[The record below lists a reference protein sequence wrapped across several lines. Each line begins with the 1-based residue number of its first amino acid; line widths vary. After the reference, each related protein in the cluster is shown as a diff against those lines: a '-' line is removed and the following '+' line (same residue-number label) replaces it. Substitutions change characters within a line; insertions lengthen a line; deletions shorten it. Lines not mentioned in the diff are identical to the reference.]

1 MAFNYRP
8 KSVEEILA
16 KKKTFSQDIG
26 VVYTFIRD
34 TYGETI
40 ILDTT
45 TQFKEVKIPR
55 IIEDKDNIKT
65 VKQKLS
71 TVIDISKLKISFGNG
86 SGAGG
91 SKIDA
96 TTTAMQENATRFVC
110 QEFIESS
117 KMPASKD
124 IQKIYPGYDDEWAVT
139 FELQA
144 KALKEFL
151 KGKKGYEYSRD
162 DRNGMMFILEDIAL
176 KKCGVRT
183 KDNWNPADIYLVNI
197 RKKGEIVK
205 EITKIGNSSLSEP
218 QRLDLLNDYMRKLF
232 TTRDLIGVS
241 LKKLGKTV
249 RTEVSNV
256 KKQQTLKDISV
267 VPQSF
272 KLDLD
277 LAPTGEFNTAEMKF
291 QIKAENA
298 IINVQ
303 IRAFSGGVR
312 EKTQMDMTGAGAAA
326 KLGKVSIT
334 QAIDPFLRTMSPPQK
349 LRSGTEIPKVG
360 QFTEA
365 TIKQYVDEQKSISG
379 VIIGGS
385 RIDYGKDDWETT
397 LRNAIELEKDNNRT
411 ASQLSTKLQCFQWIK
426 IFRDIESQNK
436 LQDFLTILYFG
447 AKKEYAT
454 AGPFLKIY

>member
-1 MAFNYRP
+1 MIF
-8 KSVEEILA
+8 
-16 KKKTFSQDIG
+16 FS
-26 VVYTFIRD
+26 
-34 TYGETI
+34 
-40 ILDTT
+40 
-45 TQFKEVKIPR
+45 
-55 IIEDKDNIKT
+55 
-65 VKQKLS
+65 
-71 TVIDISKLKISFGNG
+71 
-86 SGAGG
+86 
-91 SKIDA
+91 
-96 TTTAMQENATRFVC
+96 
-110 QEFIESS
+110 
-117 KMPASKD
+117 
-124 IQKIYPGYDDEWAVT
+124 
-139 FELQA
+139 
-144 KALKEFL
+144 
-151 KGKKGYEYSRD
+151 
-162 DRNGMMFILEDIAL
+162 
-176 KKCGVRT
+176 
-183 KDNWNPADIYLVNI
+183 
-197 RKKGEIVK
+197 
-205 EITKIGNSSLSEP
+205 KIGNSSLSEP

-256 KKQQTLKDISV
+256 KKQQTLKDISI

-277 LAPTGEFNTAEMKF
+277 LAPNGEFNTGEMKF

-298 IINVQ
+298 IVNVQ

-349 LRSGTEIPKVG
+349 LRSGTELPKVG